1 MRSGRSWTRR
11 TYLRGRIWSRR
22 ARLDRRLA
30 FGTAIA
36 AVVFGTA
43 TVLVWTGAT
52 EFGPAPTTVFALLLI
67 DTLLLVA
74 LAVVVVRRL
83 VRVWVARRQ
92 GLAGADLHVR
102 IVILFSLVAVTP
114 AILVAIFSTMFLHF
128 GMQAWFSDRVR
139 TAIEASNAVAH
150 AYLEEYRQ
158 GIRTE
163 AFAMANEI
171 NRDAPALMR
180 NVPVFNQRLG
190 ALVNLRGLAE
200 ALVVDGSGR
209 VLAHAPLSLSF
220 DFAILG
226 SDILD
231 QLALGQVVVLASE
244 TDDRVRALVKLN
256 RFVDAYLV
264 VGRFVDPSVSQHIER
279 TETAVAQYRQF
290 EEQRGSILITFV
302 MIFVIVALLL
312 LLAAV
317 WIGLNF
323 ATQIS
328 SPISALIGAAER
340 VRGGDLTVRVNPSAS
355 LDAVATLGRTFN
367 RMTSQLSAQRHGLM
381 QANLDLDERRRF
393 TEAVLSGVSAGV
405 IGLDEQRLINLPNRS
420 ASELLGIDLDTQRG
434 RPLADVVP
442 EMQGLLDE
450 AAQQPDRPQRAEIRL
465 VRRQHSYTLSVR
477 IVAEKED
484 GKVLGY
490 VVTFDNITPLVQA
503 ERKAA
508 WADIARRIAHEIKNP
523 LTPIQLA
530 SERLKRKYLKEI
542 TSDPETFASLT
553 ETIGRRVED
562 IGRMVDEFSAFA
574 RMPRP
579 ELKPEP
585 LNDLIRETVVLER
598 NRYPGITIDLDLPA
612 ETVTLVCDHRQI
624 TQALINLMKNAA
636 EAVVGRDGDGVPL
649 ATGWIGVEL
658 WRGDGR
664 DLEPG
669 SGAGSGEATAGDRV
683 IITVSD
689 NGRGLPRE
697 NRERLI
703 EPYVTTRAKGTGLGL
718 AIVKKIM
725 EDHNGDVWLDDRAGG
740 GARVSLVF
748 NAAWVT
754 AREREAGARIDLVTA
769 DLTAQKIANGLK
781 AHG

>member
-1 MRSGRSWTRR
+1 VRSGRSWARR
-11 TYLRGRIWSRR
+11 AYLRGRIWSRR
-22 ARLDRRLA
+22 QRLDRKLA

-36 AVVFGTA
+36 AVLFGAA

-52 EFGPAPTTVFALLLI
+52 DFGPAPTTVFALLII

-74 LAVVVVRRL
+74 LAVVIVRRL

-102 IVILFSLVAVTP
+102 IVILFSLLAATP
-114 AILVAIFSTMFLHF
+114 AVLVAIFSTMFLHF
-128 GMQAWFSDRVR
+128 GMQAWFSERVR
-139 TAIEASNAVAH
+139 TAIEASNVVAR

-158 GIRTE
+158 GIRSE
-163 AFAMANEI
+163 AFAMANEL
-171 NRDAPALMR
+171 NRDAPLLLR
-180 NVPVFNQRLG
+180 NLPAFNQRLG
-190 ALVNLRGLAE
+190 ALVNLRGLSE

-209 VLAHAPLSLSF
+209 IIAHAPLSLSF
-220 DFAILG
+220 DFSILE
-226 SDILD
+226 SDVQD

-244 TDDRVRALVKLN
+244 TDDRLRALVKLN

-279 TETAVAQYRQF
+279 TETAVSQYRRF
-290 EEQRGSILITFV
+290 EEQRGTILITFV
-302 MIFVIVALLL
+302 MIFAIVALLL
-312 LLAAV
+312 LSAAI

-340 VRGGDLTVRVNPSAS
+340 VRHGDLSVRVSPSAS
-355 LDAVATLGRTFN
+355 LDAIAALARTFN
-367 RMTSQLSAQRHGLM
+367 RMVGQISAQRQGLL

-405 IGLDEQRLINLPNRS
+405 IGLDGNFLINLPNRS
-420 ASELLGIDLDTQRG
+420 ASELLGLDLEAEKG
-434 RPLADVVP
+434 KPLGDAVP
-442 EMQGLLDE
+442 EMRDLLAA
-450 AAQQPDRPQRAEIRL
+450 AAQQPDRQHHADIRI
-465 VRRQHSYTLSVR
+465 VRRGYAYTFSVR
-477 IVAEKED
+477 VVAEKEG
-484 GKVLGY
+484 GKVQGY

-542 TSDPETFASLT
+542 TSDPETFAGLT

-579 ELKPEP
+579 ELKRED
-585 LNDLIRETVVLER
+585 LCALIRETVVLER
-598 NRYPGITIDLDLPA
+598 VRYPSITIELDLPP
-612 ETVTLVCDHRQI
+612 TPVVLVCDHRQV

-636 EAVVGRDGDGVPL
+636 EAIVGRDGAPETL
-649 ATGWIGVEL
+649 PPGWIGVAMRVE
-658 WRGDGR
+658 
-664 DLEPG
+664 
-669 SGAGSGEATAGDRV
+669 SSEASDERIMV
-683 IITVSD
+683 TVAD
-689 NGRGLPRE
+689 NGRGLPKE
-697 NRERLI
+697 DRERLI

-725 EDHNGDVWLDDRAGG
+725 EDHNGDVLLEDRVGG
-740 GARVSLVF
+740 GACVSLVF
-748 NAAWVT
+748 TRQPATAAHDEKGT
-754 AREREAGARIDLVTA
+754 GIDPPSP
-769 DLTAQKIANGLK
+769 DLKVEKTLNGLH

>member
-1 MRSGRSWTRR
+1 VRSGRSWARR

-22 ARLDRRLA
+22 QRLDRKLA

-36 AVVFGTA
+36 AVLFGAA

-52 EFGPAPTTVFALLLI
+52 DFGPAPTTVFALLII

-74 LAVVVVRRL
+74 LAVVIVRRL

-102 IVILFSLVAVTP
+102 IVILFSLLAATP
-114 AILVAIFSTMFLHF
+114 AVLVAIFSTMFLHF
-128 GMQAWFSDRVR
+128 GMQAWFSERVR
-139 TAIEASNAVAH
+139 TAIEASNVVAR

-158 GIRTE
+158 GIRSE
-163 AFAMANEI
+163 AFAMANEL
-171 NRDAPALMR
+171 NRDAPLLLR
-180 NVPVFNQRLG
+180 NLPAFNQRLG
-190 ALVNLRGLAE
+190 ALVNLRGLSE

-209 VLAHAPLSLSF
+209 IIAHAPLSLSF
-220 DFAILG
+220 DFSILE
-226 SDILD
+226 SDVQD

-244 TDDRVRALVKLN
+244 TDDRLRALVKLN

-279 TETAVAQYRQF
+279 TETAVSQYRRF
-290 EEQRGSILITFV
+290 EEQRGTILITFV
-302 MIFVIVALLL
+302 MIFAIVALLL
-312 LLAAV
+312 LSAAI

-340 VRGGDLTVRVNPSAS
+340 VRHGDLSVRVSPSAS
-355 LDAVATLGRTFN
+355 LDAIAALARTFN
-367 RMTSQLSAQRHGLM
+367 RMVSQISAQRQGLL

-405 IGLDEQRLINLPNRS
+405 VGLDGNFLINLPNRS
-420 ASELLGIDLDTQRG
+420 ASELLGLDLEAEKG
-434 RPLADVVP
+434 KPLGDAVP
-442 EMQGLLDE
+442 EMRDLLAA
-450 AAQQPDRPQRAEIRL
+450 AAQQPDRQHHADIRI
-465 VRRQHSYTLSVR
+465 VRRGYAYTFSVR
-477 IVAEKED
+477 VVAEKEG
-484 GKVLGY
+484 GKVQGY

-542 TSDPETFASLT
+542 TSDPETFAGLT

-579 ELKPEP
+579 ELKRED
-585 LNDLIRETVVLER
+585 LCALIRETVVLER
-598 NRYPGITIDLDLPA
+598 VRYPSITIELDLPP
-612 ETVTLVCDHRQI
+612 TPVVLVCDHRQV

-636 EAVVGRDGDGVPL
+636 EAIVGRDGAPETL
-649 ATGWIGVEL
+649 PPGWIAVAMRVESS
-658 WRGDGR
+658 
-664 DLEPG
+664 EG
-669 SGAGSGEATAGDRV
+669 SDER
-683 IITVSD
+683 IIVSVAD
-689 NGRGLPRE
+689 NGRGLPKE
-697 NRERLI
+697 DRERLI

-725 EDHNGDVWLDDRAGG
+725 EDHNGDVLLEDRVGG
-740 GARVSLVF
+740 GACVSLVF
-748 NAAWVT
+748 TRQPAT
-754 AREREAGARIDLVTA
+754 ATQDEKGTGIDPPSP
-769 DLTAQKIANGLK
+769 DLKVEKTLNGLH